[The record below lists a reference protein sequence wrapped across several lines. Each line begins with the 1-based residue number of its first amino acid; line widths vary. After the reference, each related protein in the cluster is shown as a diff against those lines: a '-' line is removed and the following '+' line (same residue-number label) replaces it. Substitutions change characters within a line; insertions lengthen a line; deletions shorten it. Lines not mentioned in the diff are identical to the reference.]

1 MISKLLRFYRM
12 LRFITEHP
20 LNRKRKVASMLRLV
34 SWQLGSRIASGPV
47 TINFVN
53 DAQLLVR
60 PGMTGATGNIYTGLH
75 EFEDMAFVLH
85 VLRTSDLFVDVGA
98 NVGSYTIL
106 ASAALG
112 AKTIAFEPIPTTY
125 GHLVDNIDLNGVHDL
140 VTAHNIGVG
149 AERGELIFTSSLD
162 TVNHVLGAAE
172 SDIASTK
179 IAVNTLDE
187 TLGESRPTV
196 IKIDVEGFETRVI
209 DGAGKALSRDTL
221 LAVVMELNG
230 SGERYGFDESTL
242 HARML
247 GYAFR
252 PFTYSPFT
260 RQLLSLEGK
269 KSTSGNTLYIKN
281 LERVQERLVSAQP
294 FTVLGHTI

>member
-53 DAQLLVR
+53 DAKLLVR

-112 AKTIAFEPIPTTY
+112 VKTIAFEPIPTTY

-140 VTAHNIGVG
+140 VIAHNIGVG

-187 TLGESRPTV
+187 MLGESRPTV

-209 DGAGKALSRDTL
+209 DGAAKALSRDTL

>member
-53 DAQLLVR
+53 DAKLLVR

-140 VTAHNIGVG
+140 VIAHNIGVG

-187 TLGESRPTV
+187 MLGESRPTV

-209 DGAGKALSRDTL
+209 DGAAKALSRDTL

-281 LERVQERLVSAQP
+281 LERVQERLVSAQT

>member
-53 DAQLLVR
+53 DAKLLVR

-187 TLGESRPTV
+187 MLGESRPTV

-209 DGAGKALSRDTL
+209 DGAAKALSRDTL

>member
-53 DAQLLVR
+53 DAKLLVR

-187 TLGESRPTV
+187 MLDESRPTV

-209 DGAGKALSRDTL
+209 DGAEKALSRDTL

-281 LERVQERLVSAQP
+281 LERVQERLVSAQT

>member
-1 MISKLLRFYRM
+1 MISKLLQFYRM

-53 DAQLLVR
+53 DAKLLVR

-112 AKTIAFEPIPTTY
+112 VKTIAFEPIPTTY

-187 TLGESRPTV
+187 MLGESRPTV

-209 DGAGKALSRDTL
+209 DGAAKALSRDTL

-281 LERVQERLVSAQP
+281 LERVQERLVSAQT

>member
-53 DAQLLVR
+53 DAKLLVR

-140 VTAHNIGVG
+140 VIAHNIGVG

>member
-1 MISKLLRFYRM
+1 MISKLLQFYRM

-53 DAQLLVR
+53 DAKLLVR

-140 VTAHNIGVG
+140 VIAHNIGVG

-187 TLGESRPTV
+187 MLGESRPTV

-209 DGAGKALSRDTL
+209 DGAAKALSRDTL

>member
-20 LNRKRKVASMLRLV
+20 LNRKRKVASMIRLV
-34 SWQLGSRIASGPV
+34 SWQLRSRIASSPV
-47 TINFVN
+47 TIKFVN
-53 DAQLLVR
+53 DAKLLVR

>member
-1 MISKLLRFYRM
+1 MISKLLQFYRM

-53 DAQLLVR
+53 DAKLLVR

-106 ASAALG
+106 ASAGLG
-112 AKTIAFEPIPTTY
+112 VKTIAFEPIPTTY

-187 TLGESRPTV
+187 MLGESRPTV

>member
-1 MISKLLRFYRM
+1 MISKLLQFYRM

-53 DAQLLVR
+53 DAKLLVR

-140 VTAHNIGVG
+140 VIAHNIGVG

-187 TLGESRPTV
+187 MLGESRPTV

-209 DGAGKALSRDTL
+209 DGAAKALSRDTL

-281 LERVQERLVSAQP
+281 LERVQERLVSAQT

>member
-53 DAQLLVR
+53 DAKLLVR

-112 AKTIAFEPIPTTY
+112 VKTIAFEPIPTTY

-187 TLGESRPTV
+187 MLGESRPTV

>member
-53 DAQLLVR
+53 DAKLLVR

>member
-1 MISKLLRFYRM
+1 M

-53 DAQLLVR
+53 DAKLLVR

-112 AKTIAFEPIPTTY
+112 VKTIAFEPIPTTY

-187 TLGESRPTV
+187 MLGESRPTV

>member
-112 AKTIAFEPIPTTY
+112 VKTIAFEPIPTTY
-125 GHLVDNIDLNGVHDL
+125 GHLVDNIDLNGIHDL

-187 TLGESRPTV
+187 MLGESRPTV

>member
-53 DAQLLVR
+53 DAKLLVR

-140 VTAHNIGVG
+140 VIAHNIGVG

-187 TLGESRPTV
+187 MLGESRPTV

-209 DGAGKALSRDTL
+209 DGAAKALSRDTL

>member
-20 LNRKRKVASMLRLV
+20 LNRKRKVASMIRLV
-34 SWQLGSRIASGPV
+34 SWQLRSRIASSPV
-47 TINFVN
+47 TIKFVN
-53 DAQLLVR
+53 DAKLLVR

-187 TLGESRPTV
+187 MLGESRPTV

>member
-20 LNRKRKVASMLRLV
+20 LNRNRKIASMIRLV
-34 SWQLGSRIASGPV
+34 SWQLRSRIASGPV
-47 TINFVN
+47 TIKFVN
-53 DAQLLVR
+53 GAKLLVR

-140 VTAHNIGVG
+140 VIAHNIGVG

-209 DGAGKALSRDTL
+209 DGAAKALSRDTL

-281 LERVQERLVSAQP
+281 LERVQERLVSAQT

>member
-20 LNRKRKVASMLRLV
+20 LNRKRKVASMIRLV
-34 SWQLGSRIASGPV
+34 SWQLRSRIASSPV
-47 TINFVN
+47 TIKFVN
-53 DAQLLVR
+53 DAKLLVR

-140 VTAHNIGVG
+140 VIAHNIGVG

-187 TLGESRPTV
+187 MLGESRPTV

-209 DGAGKALSRDTL
+209 DGAAKALSRDTL

>member
-53 DAQLLVR
+53 DAKLLVR

-112 AKTIAFEPIPTTY
+112 VKTIAFEPIPTTY

-140 VTAHNIGVG
+140 VIAHNIGVG

>member
-1 MISKLLRFYRM
+1 MISKLLQFYRM

-20 LNRKRKVASMLRLV
+20 LNRKRKVASMIRLV
-34 SWQLGSRIASGPV
+34 SWQLRSRIASSPV
-47 TINFVN
+47 TIKFVN
-53 DAQLLVR
+53 DAKLLVR

-140 VTAHNIGVG
+140 VIAHNIGVG

-187 TLGESRPTV
+187 MLGESRPTV

>member
-53 DAQLLVR
+53 DAKLLVR

-85 VLRTSDLFVDVGA
+85 VLRTNDLFVDVGA

-112 AKTIAFEPIPTTY
+112 VKTIAFEPIPTTY

-140 VTAHNIGVG
+140 VIAHNIGVG

-209 DGAGKALSRDTL
+209 DGAAKALSRDTL

>member
-1 MISKLLRFYRM
+1 MIAKFLRFYRM

-53 DAQLLVR
+53 DAKLLVR

-162 TVNHVLGAAE
+162 TVNHVLGPAE
-172 SDIASTK
+172 SDITSTK

-187 TLGESRPTV
+187 MLGESRPTV

-209 DGAGKALSRDTL
+209 DGAAKALSRDTL